1 MKLEDQRRDSD
12 TLSETDFGAEMEN
25 IFNENY
31 LANLEGSPPFVRLE
45 SENFVNK
52 LTCNTLTAVPK
63 KCTSEANGVLSL
75 LKRLP
80 THSPTVLLAS
90 CSWLCKRII
99 WS

>member
-1 MKLEDQRRDSD
+1 MKLEDQRRDSHS
-12 TLSETDFGAEMEN
+12 LSGTDFDAEMEN

-45 SENFVNK
+45 SENFVNE
-52 LTCNTLTAVPK
+52 LACTSLIAVPK
-63 KCTSEANGVLSL
+63 ECTSVANGVLSL

-80 THSPTVLLAS
+80 THSLAESLAS

-99 WS
+99 WN